1 MLPIYSIL
9 LVLTVVGILA
19 FWAFRYPNIF
29 LYLFLL
35 GLPFDH
41 FTIHVGVLNVS
52 ISDIALVLLLL
63 AWLFELFFK
72 GKIMIR
78 FPGQIYLALM
88 LLVFVIGATM
98 LYTEPPKCYLVS
110 FSFSVKV
117 FAYILLLQLIT
128 DEKQYIRLII
138 IILIG
143 ALLSTFLALYQQYAF
158 VTGGLA
164 KLKTVMPEG
173 ARAGLNTNLPL
184 GLFRPPAGMNRE
196 AAYGIYLSFTISI
209 LLSMYFFRLSRKI
222 KIVSFL
228 PLILFSVI
236 LIMNDTRAVFIGILL
251 ALIVTTLLSNTHAR
265 YAIVIIICLF
275 PLVVSPLYDFLFHH
289 REASLISRRE
299 VIIPVFEYVFKHP
312 FGGGIRHFIKT
323 SELGIGA
330 HSSFLQLMTY
340 GGIGALSIYLFIL
353 ISVIV
358 RVNSSFRSI
367 WKVRW
372 SGSYRYA
379 LFCMLFAAFICTI
392 VQSELIHPRATNK
405 DHWVFL
411 AIFYLS
417 PLIIQGAKR
426 EEKEYFQQEETEVES
441 KKSRRLSQPAIPAA
455 QKSEAIT

>member
-1 MLPIYSIL
+1 M
-9 LVLTVVGILA
+9 VGILT

-41 FTIHVGVLNVS
+41 FTIRVSVLNVS

-63 AWLFELFFK
+63 AWFFEFFK
-72 GKIMIR
+72 GRAMVR
-78 FPGQIYLALM
+78 YPGQLYLAMM
-88 LLVFVIGATM
+88 LLVFIIGATM
-98 LYTEPPKCYLVS
+98 MSTEPPKCYLLS

-117 FAYILLLQLIT
+117 FAYILLLQLIK
-128 DEKQYIRLII
+128 DEKQYINLLIVL
-138 IILIG
+138 LIG

-173 ARAGLNTNLPL
+173 ARAGPNTNLPF
-184 GLFRPPAGMNRE
+184 GLFRPPSGMNRE

-209 LLSMYFFRLSRKI
+209 LFSLYFYRLSRKI
-222 KIVSFL
+222 KILIFL
-228 PLILFSVI
+228 PVI
-236 LIMNDTRAVFIGILL
+236 IFIIVLIMNDTRAVYIGIFL
-251 ALIVTTLLSNTHAR
+251 ALLTTTLLSNNYAR
-265 YAIVIIICLF
+265 YTVIILICLF
-275 PLVVSPLYDFLFHH
+275 PLLVPSLYDFLFHH
-289 REASLISRRE
+289 REISLISRQE
-299 VIIPVFEYVFKHP
+299 VIIPVFEYVFKYP

-330 HSSFLQLMTY
+330 HSSFLQVMTY
-340 GGIGALSIYLFIL
+340 GGIGALLVYLFIL

-358 RVNSSFRSI
+358 RVKNSFFTLLKI
-367 WKVRW
+367 KW

-417 PLIIQGAKR
+417 PLIAQGAKR
-426 EEKEYFQQEETEVES
+426 EEKEYFKDEETEI
-441 KKSRRLSQPAIPAA
+441 KSERNKHTSHPIIPAA
-455 QKSEAIT
+455 QKSKTITG